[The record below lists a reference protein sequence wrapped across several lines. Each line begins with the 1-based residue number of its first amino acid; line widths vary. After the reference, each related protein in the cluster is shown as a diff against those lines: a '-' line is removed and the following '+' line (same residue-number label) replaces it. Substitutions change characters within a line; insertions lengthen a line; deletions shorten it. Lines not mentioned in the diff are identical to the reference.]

1 MTSTAFEDLDHE
13 WNVRQDQLMALT
25 PAQRVAAMR
34 AGHLTYRD
42 LAHWSAARPDEVPR
56 VSTGQGGPG
65 EFEWIAAFIPEM
77 AEATDTTSAP
87 LQLDDAA
94 LERGAQ
100 IRAQA
105 RQQQSQAQR
114 AGS

>member
-1 MTSTAFEDLDHE
+1 MTTTTFDDLGRE
-13 WNVRQDQLMALT
+13 WNARKDQLMALT

-34 AGHLTYRD
+34 AGHLTHRD
-42 LAHWSAARPDEVPR
+42 LAHWSAERPDEVPR

-65 EFEWIAAFIPEM
+65 EFEWIAAFIPEI
-77 AEATDTTSAP
+77 AEATDTTTAP

-94 LERGAQ
+94 IERGAR

-105 RQQQSQAQR
+105 RQQQAR
-114 AGS
+114 APRARS